1 MADFSWATAA
11 LVFAVYVVFDILY
24 ALYVICVSRR
34 QAVAASAIS
43 SVLYSLGA
51 YGVMTYLHNPVYII
65 FLALGAFI
73 GTYVAVKYMGD
84 WHSKEASDA

>member
-1 MADFSWATAA
+1 MDDFSWIQAGI
-11 LVFAVYVVFDILY
+11 VFVVYVFFDILY

-51 YGVMTYLHNPVYII
+51 YGVMTYLHNPLYLIP
-65 FLALGAFI
+65 LACGAFL
-73 GTYVAVKYMGD
+73 GTYIAVKYMGGT
-84 WHSKEASDA
+84 H